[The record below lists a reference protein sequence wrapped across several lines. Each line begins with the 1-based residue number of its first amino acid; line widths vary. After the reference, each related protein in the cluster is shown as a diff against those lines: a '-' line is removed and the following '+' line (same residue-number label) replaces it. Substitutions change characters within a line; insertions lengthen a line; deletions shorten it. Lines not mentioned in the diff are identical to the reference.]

1 MKHLFTTLVI
11 LVLTNSLV
19 SAQCDY
25 RYQQEIFSNVTVTSN
40 IVFGSNTNVSGAT
53 TTLKMDIYEPTGD
66 TVTHRP
72 VLIMAHGGSFVGGT
86 KTDADV
92 VAICQSFAKRGYVC
106 CSYEYR
112 LSSIFNPP
120 SNQAQATDAVF
131 RAVQD
136 GKAAVRFMRQDAAT
150 SNTYKI
156 DSTQIFLGG
165 SSAGAFIALHL
176 AYLDKPFE
184 LPSSIDTVTLGGMEG
199 NSGNP
204 GHSSKVKAIVNLC
217 GALGDKTWIEQNDI
231 PICSM
236 HGTQDQTVPYDH
248 ALLYMLG
255 IIPIMQVD
263 GSSII
268 HPYALSMGVDSWYYQ
283 WEGADHVP
291 YLADQ
296 AYMDTTIAFVS
307 DFLYHQL
314 NSYVSVID
322 TIAYTSTIACNAAGT
337 GTIDL
342 TVSGTNY
349 TYAWSNGATTEDL
362 SNLNPGSYYVTVTD
376 AMGCTTSPV
385 TPVEISFTTPP
396 FVAFT
401 ITNASAVGSA
411 DGSILLTTL
420 NGQQPF
426 TFLWSNGATTQDVS
440 DLPAGSYS
448 ATVTDANGCTG
459 TAQGTV
465 SEPTDVSEI
474 LANGISIYPNPTPD
488 YLVINFNSSLQQ
500 STVQLF
506 DLYGKLIREY
516 KNISEEKLKIEKGDL
531 SSGTYFLRINNSENS
546 VVAKII
552 FQ

>member
-1 MKHLFTTLVI
+1 MKHLFTTLFI
-11 LVLTNSLV
+11 LAFSNSLV
-19 SAQCDY
+19 NAQCDY

-53 TTLKMDIYEPTGD
+53 TTLKMDIYEPMGD
-66 TVTHRP
+66 TVTNRP

-112 LSSIFNPP
+112 LSAFPNVP

-136 GKAAVRFMRQDAAT
+136 GKAAVRFMRLDAAST
-150 SNTYKI
+150 NIYKI

-165 SSAGAFIALHL
+165 SSAGAFVALHL
-176 AYLDKPFE
+176 AYLDKPSE
-184 LPSSIDTVTLGGMEG
+184 LPSSVDTMVLGGMEG

-231 PICSM
+231 PLCSM

-248 ALLYMLG
+248 AMLYMLG
-255 IIPIMQVD
+255 LIPIMQVD

-291 YLADQ
+291 YLSSQ
-296 AYMDTTIAFVS
+296 LYMDTTIAFVS
-307 DFLYHQL
+307 DFLYHHL

-342 TVSGTNY
+342 TVTATGD
-349 TYAWSNGATTEDL
+349 TYLWNNGATSEDL
-362 SNLNPGSYYVTVTD
+362 TNLNPGSYNVTVTD
-376 AMGCTTSPV
+376 ATGCTTSLV

-401 ITNASAVGSA
+401 ITNASAVGGT
-411 DGSILLTTL
+411 DGAIILSTL

-440 DLPAGSYS
+440 NIPAGNYS

-465 SEPTDVSEI
+465 SEPTGVSEI
-474 LANGISIYPNPTPD
+474 LANGISIYPNPTLD

-500 STVQLF
+500 SIVQLF
-506 DLYGKLIREY
+506 DLYGKLIHEY

-546 VVAKII
+546 VAAKII